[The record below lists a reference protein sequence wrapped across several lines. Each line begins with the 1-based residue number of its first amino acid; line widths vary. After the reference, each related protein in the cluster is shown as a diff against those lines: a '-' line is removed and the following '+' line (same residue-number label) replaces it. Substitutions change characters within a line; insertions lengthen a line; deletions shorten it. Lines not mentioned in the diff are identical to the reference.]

1 MFALF
6 QLVFSKISNG
16 NSRIKPSMSE
26 FLQVFTFLQLLC
38 EYGDLGTGRGSDLP
52 EILEKKLAL

>member
-1 MFALF
+1 
-6 QLVFSKISNG
+6 
-16 NSRIKPSMSE
+16 MSE
-26 FLQVFTFLQLLC
+26 FLQVFPFLQLLC